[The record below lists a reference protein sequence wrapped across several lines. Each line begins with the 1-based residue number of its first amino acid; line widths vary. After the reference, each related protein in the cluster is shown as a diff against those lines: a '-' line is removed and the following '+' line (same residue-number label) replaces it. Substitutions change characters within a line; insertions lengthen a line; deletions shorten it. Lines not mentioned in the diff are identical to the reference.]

1 MSILR
6 FNFFFRLYWFK
17 TMWRSDCFFS
27 SSCFF
32 LSELRE
38 RKKIIF
44 FFVHFGLSATFL
56 EQLWSC
62 SASSSIV
69 AAPDNSHLHSVYNTI
84 NCKSGL
90 HYPPPPQ
97 TLRHRWDTAHTHS
110 FFRCLSRLSHAHSGN
125 RSLGSISMLN
135 DVCAAFQLASTLI
148 GLIVDEFLLNMYMRF
163 AAGLDAVC
171 LVSRAKLCVCN
182 GRRSFFFA
190 CILMQSLRL
199 HTYHHCLLL
208 YAIVIIIVCYQVNTL
223 IVFEWNCIFYTNRMV
238 YRKDRTHQFQA
249 KTKSGKLSLKLILF
263 SEASSI
269 LQIAW

>member
-1 MSILR
+1 M
-6 FNFFFRLYWFK
+6 
-17 TMWRSDCFFS
+17 FFS
-27 SSCFF
+27 
-32 LSELRE
+32 LRIE
-38 RKKIIF
+38 REEKNHF

-97 TLRHRWDTAHTHS
+97 TLRHRWDTAQTHTL
-110 FFRCLSRLSHAHSGN
+110 FLSLSHAHSGN

-182 GRRSFFFA
+182 GRRSFFFSPA
-190 CILMQSLRL
+190 
-199 HTYHHCLLL
+199 
-208 YAIVIIIVCYQVNTL
+208 
-223 IVFEWNCIFYTNRMV
+223 F
-238 YRKDRTHQFQA
+238 
-249 KTKSGKLSLKLILF
+249 
-263 SEASSI
+263 
-269 LQIAW
+269 